1 MRGVVARRGRLVVEE
16 LPDPVPGPEDAL
28 VALRA
33 CGICGSDLH
42 TLAHADALPAVEVAA
57 GVESR
62 FRPERDFYLGHEWVA
77 EVLEVGSAASGS
89 AAPGDRVVSIP
100 YLVRGLD
107 LVPLGFSNDDY
118 AGYCE
123 RFLLTGALCRRVP
136 NGLEDRRAALT
147 EPMAVGLHAVNQARL
162 ERGDVAAVI
171 GCGPIGLAV
180 IAWLRRRDVAPIVA
194 TDYSARRREVAA
206 ALGADVVLDPA
217 VDPPFASMP
226 PAALGRPMV
235 VFEAVGV
242 PGVLDDLVA
251 TVPAKARLVVAGVC
265 MQPDTIRP
273 LLAVVKELSL
283 QFVFGYDQE
292 EFDETLRDLA
302 EGELDV
308 EPMLTGRVGL
318 DGVAPAFEEL
328 VRAEDQVKVLL
339 EPGGP
344 DRPAAW

>member
-16 LPDPVPGPEDAL
+16 LPDPVPGPDDAL
-28 VALRA
+28 VRLRA

-57 GVESR
+57 GVEAR

-77 EVLEVGSAASGS
+77 EVLDVGSAAGG
-89 AAPGDRVVSIP
+89 AVAPGDRVVSMP

-107 LVPLGFSNDDY
+107 LIPLGFSNDHY

-123 RFLLTGALCRRVP
+123 QFLLTAALCRRVP
-136 NGLEDRRAALT
+136 NGLDDRRAALT

-162 ERGDVAAVI
+162 DSNDVVAVV
-171 GCGPIGLAV
+171 GCGPIGLTV
-180 IAWLRRRDVAPIVA
+180 IAWLRHRGVEPIVA
-194 TDYSARRREVAA
+194 TDYSARRRAVAA
-206 ALGADVVLDPA
+206 ALGAHLVLDPA
-217 VDPPFASMP
+217 AGPPFASMP
-226 PAALGRPMV
+226 PETLGRPMV

-242 PGVLDDLVA
+242 PGVLDELVA
-251 TVPAKARLVVAGVC
+251 TVPVRARLVVAGVC

-283 QFVFGYDQE
+283 QFVYAYDQE
-292 EFDETLRDLA
+292 EFDETLRALA

-308 EPMLTGRVGL
+308 EPLLTGRVGL
-318 DGVAPAFEEL
+318 EGVAPAFEEL
-328 VRAEDQVKVLL
+328 ARAEDHVKVLL

-344 DRPAAW
+344 DHPAGW